1 MTESRDDAVR
11 LLDVCRRIEF
21 AMAGLYRYLADRY
34 PDLPDVAA
42 ALRKTANEEENHAL
56 QFQLA
61 SKLPNL
67 LVELKVGVEAAD
79 RLLKTV
85 QDLDAKIRQAPPSA
99 VTALQVALE
108 LERRL
113 TDYHMDSIGVFQS
126 PQLQEMF
133 KAMMAAD
140 KNHQGALGEA
150 LAKLSPESGPRPG
163 SKE

>member
-1 MTESRDDAVR
+1 MTETRDDAIR

-67 LVELKVGVEAAD
+67 LVELKVDVEVAD

-85 QDLDAKIRQAPPSA
+85 QDLDAKVRQTPPSA
-99 VTALQVALE
+99 VGALRLALE

-113 TDYHMDSIGVFQS
+113 ADYHMDSVGVFQS

-140 KNHQGALGEA
+140 KNHVKALSEA
-150 LAKLSPESGPRPG
+150 LARLSPESGARPE

>member
-1 MTESRDDAVR
+1 MVDTRDDAGR

-21 AMAGLYRYLADRY
+21 AMARLYRYLADRY
-34 PDLPDVAA
+34 PDLPEVAA
-42 ALRKTANEEENHAL
+42 LLRKTANEEENHAL

-67 LVELKVGVEAAD
+67 LAELKVDVGVAD
-79 RLLKTV
+79 RMLKTV
-85 QDLDAKIRQAPPSA
+85 QDLDAKVRQTPPSA
-99 VTALQVALE
+99 VAALRVALE

-113 TDYHMDSIGVFQS
+113 TDYHMNSVGVFQN
-126 PQLQEMF
+126 PQFQEMF

-140 KNHQGALGEA
+140 KNHAEALGDT
-150 LAKLSPESGPRPG
+150 LTRLSPESGARPE